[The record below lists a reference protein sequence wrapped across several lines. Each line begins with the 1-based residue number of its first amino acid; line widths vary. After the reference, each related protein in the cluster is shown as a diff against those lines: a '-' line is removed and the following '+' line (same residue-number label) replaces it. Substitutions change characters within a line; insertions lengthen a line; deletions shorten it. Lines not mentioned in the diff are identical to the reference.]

1 VLTITYRP
9 APPRASGLV
18 FAAWHLFS
26 GIDGDED
33 GVEGE
38 AAEFA
43 DEDEGTG
50 VGAAP
55 AEDFPGRDGGVE
67 DRDEAG
73 GERPE
78 DVGAGGL
85 AEGDAAVGKHANE
98 GLERRWHEGDYSTD
112 VLGIFRLHGLRM

>member
-1 VLTITYRP
+1 MLTTTYRP
-9 APPRASGLV
+9 APPRASRPA

-43 DEDEGTG
+43 HEDEGAG

-55 AEDFPGRDGGVE
+55 AEDFPGR
-67 DRDEAG
+67 
-73 GERPE
+73 
-78 DVGAGGL
+78 
-85 AEGDAAVGKHANE
+85 
-98 GLERRWHEGDYSTD
+98 
-112 VLGIFRLHGLRM
+112 